1 MLKNK
6 KGLELFITSIAM
18 SSIATG
24 TAIAITWVWSN
35 NASSYE
41 EKYNKTQDYINSL
54 RNLDIPVD
62 LIEEELNKLPDKY
75 FKNEQFNDLD
85 RILNNLK
92 RTIENNVSSKLSLIK
107 NLDKEKITDTLSK
120 SKTIDELLDFVK
132 SLNNVIQFDQK
143 INDLQNNILSDNV
156 TDKLLS
162 DLSSKNTGE
171 SLNDLNKYLSDQKQR
186 ISNLNEEITNQI
198 SLLPDELKEKYINLK
213 SQAKD
218 NLNKLEEL
226 NQLLNK
232 VLPIVEQARKI
243 NDKDDKQEIYND
255 LNNASSDKELEEI
268 KQKIQKLLVSED
280 NKDFENIKDQLLN
293 LSNGVLDSNKRN
305 DFINSINDSRNLDEL
320 TEVKRKLEEEI
331 KKSSGLDG
339 LLNAKKKI
347 LLERVK
353 QSDLT
358 NEIKTRYNQD
368 INSSN
373 SIKELDTISEELD
386 KLLSLNKLKNDVNNL
401 INKLNQEK
409 QEEFNQKLN
418 DANDVQAIKDI
429 ANKINEILD
438 QARIEAKKQVDLLQ
452 GNSQDK
458 NDLELK
464 LVNSNTETGINKI
477 KNDASNILNNIKSDI
492 ENSLNSIT
500 DSNLDAKKQELT
512 EKFNNLKNN
521 ADSNFGQFNNLLD
534 EVKNLNSVQETKKQT
549 NEIYNQLDNKG
560 NVADLKNQI
569 DIETNLNNLLEIKNQ
584 FNDLLALSDD
594 KKSALVEIQKINH
607 NTKKEEL
614 KSQLDT
620 VTKKH

>member
-1 MLKNK
+1 M
-6 KGLELFITSIAM
+6 ELFITSIAM

-331 KKSSGLDG
+331 KKSSGLNG
-339 LLNAKKKI
+339 LLNAKKK
-347 LLERVK
+347 
-353 QSDLT
+353 
-358 NEIKTRYNQD
+358 Y
-368 INSSN
+368 
-373 SIKELDTISEELD
+373 
-386 KLLSLNKLKNDVNNL
+386 
-401 INKLNQEK
+401 
-409 QEEFNQKLN
+409 F
-418 DANDVQAIKDI
+418 
-429 ANKINEILD
+429 
-438 QARIEAKKQVDLLQ
+438 
-452 GNSQDK
+452 
-458 NDLELK
+458 
-464 LVNSNTETGINKI
+464 
-477 KNDASNILNNIKSDI
+477 
-492 ENSLNSIT
+492 
-500 DSNLDAKKQELT
+500 
-512 EKFNNLKNN
+512 
-521 ADSNFGQFNNLLD
+521 
-534 EVKNLNSVQETKKQT
+534 
-549 NEIYNQLDNKG
+549 
-560 NVADLKNQI
+560 
-569 DIETNLNNLLEIKNQ
+569 
-584 FNDLLALSDD
+584 
-594 KKSALVEIQKINH
+594 
-607 NTKKEEL
+607 
-614 KSQLDT
+614 
-620 VTKKH
+620 

>member
-1 MLKNK
+1 M
-6 KGLELFITSIAM
+6 
-18 SSIATG
+18 
-24 TAIAITWVWSN
+24 
-35 NASSYE
+35 
-41 EKYNKTQDYINSL
+41 
-54 RNLDIPVD
+54 
-62 LIEEELNKLPDKY
+62 
-75 FKNEQFNDLD
+75 
-85 RILNNLK
+85 
-92 RTIENNVSSKLSLIK
+92 
-107 NLDKEKITDTLSK
+107 
-120 SKTIDELLDFVK
+120 DFVK

-339 LLNAKKKI
+339 LLNAKKK
-347 LLERVK
+347 
-353 QSDLT
+353 
-358 NEIKTRYNQD
+358 Y
-368 INSSN
+368 
-373 SIKELDTISEELD
+373 
-386 KLLSLNKLKNDVNNL
+386 
-401 INKLNQEK
+401 
-409 QEEFNQKLN
+409 F
-418 DANDVQAIKDI
+418 
-429 ANKINEILD
+429 
-438 QARIEAKKQVDLLQ
+438 
-452 GNSQDK
+452 
-458 NDLELK
+458 
-464 LVNSNTETGINKI
+464 
-477 KNDASNILNNIKSDI
+477 
-492 ENSLNSIT
+492 
-500 DSNLDAKKQELT
+500 
-512 EKFNNLKNN
+512 
-521 ADSNFGQFNNLLD
+521 
-534 EVKNLNSVQETKKQT
+534 
-549 NEIYNQLDNKG
+549 
-560 NVADLKNQI
+560 
-569 DIETNLNNLLEIKNQ
+569 
-584 FNDLLALSDD
+584 
-594 KKSALVEIQKINH
+594 
-607 NTKKEEL
+607 
-614 KSQLDT
+614 
-620 VTKKH
+620 

>member
-1 MLKNK
+1 MLQVYSNCYNVR
-6 KGLELFITSIAM
+6 
-18 SSIATG
+18 
-24 TAIAITWVWSN
+24 VWSN

-331 KKSSGLDG
+331 KKSSGLNG
-339 LLNAKKKI
+339 LLNAKKK
-347 LLERVK
+347 
-353 QSDLT
+353 
-358 NEIKTRYNQD
+358 Y
-368 INSSN
+368 
-373 SIKELDTISEELD
+373 
-386 KLLSLNKLKNDVNNL
+386 
-401 INKLNQEK
+401 
-409 QEEFNQKLN
+409 F
-418 DANDVQAIKDI
+418 
-429 ANKINEILD
+429 
-438 QARIEAKKQVDLLQ
+438 
-452 GNSQDK
+452 
-458 NDLELK
+458 
-464 LVNSNTETGINKI
+464 
-477 KNDASNILNNIKSDI
+477 
-492 ENSLNSIT
+492 
-500 DSNLDAKKQELT
+500 
-512 EKFNNLKNN
+512 
-521 ADSNFGQFNNLLD
+521 
-534 EVKNLNSVQETKKQT
+534 
-549 NEIYNQLDNKG
+549 
-560 NVADLKNQI
+560 
-569 DIETNLNNLLEIKNQ
+569 
-584 FNDLLALSDD
+584 
-594 KKSALVEIQKINH
+594 
-607 NTKKEEL
+607 
-614 KSQLDT
+614 
-620 VTKKH
+620 

>member
-54 RNLDIPVD
+54 RNLDVPVD

-331 KKSSGLDG
+331 KKSSGLNG

-409 QEEFNQKLN
+409 REEFNQKLN

-429 ANKINEILD
+429 ANKINILD
-438 QARIEAKKQVDLLQ
+438 RARSEAKKQVDLLQ

-464 LVNSNTETGINKI
+464 LVNSNTESEINKI

-500 DSNLDAKKQELT
+500 DSNLDVKKQELT

-521 ADSNFGQFNNLLD
+521 ADSNFGQFNNLLE
-534 EVKNLNSVQETKKQT
+534 EVKNLNS
-549 NEIYNQLDNKG
+549 I
-560 NVADLKNQI
+560 
-569 DIETNLNNLLEIKNQ
+569 
-584 FNDLLALSDD
+584 
-594 KKSALVEIQKINH
+594 
-607 NTKKEEL
+607 
-614 KSQLDT
+614 
-620 VTKKH
+620 

>member
-1 MLKNK
+1 M
-6 KGLELFITSIAM
+6 
-18 SSIATG
+18 
-24 TAIAITWVWSN
+24 
-35 NASSYE
+35 
-41 EKYNKTQDYINSL
+41 
-54 RNLDIPVD
+54 
-62 LIEEELNKLPDKY
+62 
-75 FKNEQFNDLD
+75 
-85 RILNNLK
+85 
-92 RTIENNVSSKLSLIK
+92 
-107 NLDKEKITDTLSK
+107 
-120 SKTIDELLDFVK
+120 DFVK

-331 KKSSGLDG
+331 KKSSGLNG

-409 QEEFNQKLN
+409 REEFNQKLN

-438 QARIEAKKQVDLLQ
+438 RARSEAKKQVDLLQ

-464 LVNSNTETGINKI
+464 LVNSNTEIRNK
-477 KNDASNILNNIKSDI
+477 
-492 ENSLNSIT
+492 
-500 DSNLDAKKQELT
+500 
-512 EKFNNLKNN
+512 
-521 ADSNFGQFNNLLD
+521 
-534 EVKNLNSVQETKKQT
+534 
-549 NEIYNQLDNKG
+549 
-560 NVADLKNQI
+560 
-569 DIETNLNNLLEIKNQ
+569 
-584 FNDLLALSDD
+584 
-594 KKSALVEIQKINH
+594 
-607 NTKKEEL
+607 
-614 KSQLDT
+614 
-620 VTKKH
+620 

>member
-54 RNLDIPVD
+54 RNLYVPVD

-120 SKTIDELLDFVK
+120 SKTIDELSDFVK

-339 LLNAKKKI
+339 LLNPKKK
-347 LLERVK
+347 
-353 QSDLT
+353 
-358 NEIKTRYNQD
+358 Y
-368 INSSN
+368 
-373 SIKELDTISEELD
+373 
-386 KLLSLNKLKNDVNNL
+386 
-401 INKLNQEK
+401 
-409 QEEFNQKLN
+409 F
-418 DANDVQAIKDI
+418 
-429 ANKINEILD
+429 
-438 QARIEAKKQVDLLQ
+438 
-452 GNSQDK
+452 
-458 NDLELK
+458 
-464 LVNSNTETGINKI
+464 
-477 KNDASNILNNIKSDI
+477 
-492 ENSLNSIT
+492 
-500 DSNLDAKKQELT
+500 
-512 EKFNNLKNN
+512 
-521 ADSNFGQFNNLLD
+521 
-534 EVKNLNSVQETKKQT
+534 
-549 NEIYNQLDNKG
+549 
-560 NVADLKNQI
+560 
-569 DIETNLNNLLEIKNQ
+569 
-584 FNDLLALSDD
+584 
-594 KKSALVEIQKINH
+594 
-607 NTKKEEL
+607 
-614 KSQLDT
+614 
-620 VTKKH
+620 